1 MKQPVP
7 YRPPVRTLLAA
18 AFWLVLT
25 SASAQNRIA
34 FVNPVGQLVTISP
47 DGDDARIL
55 TPPTRRY
62 GFPAWSP
69 VADELAVIDSDPA
82 GGGVF
87 TIQDRVGAELRQ
99 LYGEPG
105 APPIYLYWAP
115 GGEKVG
121 FLASSAE
128 GLGLQIAGTE
138 AGARDVR
145 QLATGNPLYWQWSG
159 DGARLLVHSGVGS
172 AGQLAFYSAAGE
184 VGKPLAEPGLFNAP
198 GLSFSGRYLAYAEL
212 GGGATRVVLRGNR
225 KDTARVRREVRYEGL
240 AAFSWSPAGEQLA
253 IMSPPN
259 AVQNPYGPVRLLDAE
274 TGNLTPLVESLTIA
288 FFWSPDGEHIAYLTP
303 FRRGSGQLAGDTEP
317 TPAEVGTLV
326 STQMDAA
333 QPELLLELRVAEVA
347 TGRTRLLTAFSP
359 TPLFVT
365 QFLPFFDQYAL
376 SHSVWS
382 PESDALVL
390 PMLGESG
397 PQVVVVPLEGEP
409 EVLAAGE
416 TPFWS
421 RR

>member
-1 MKQPVP
+1 MKQSVP
-7 YRPPVRTLLAA
+7 YLCRAVFVLAATLL
-18 AFWLVLT
+18 WLILPVG
-25 SASAQNRIA
+25 SAQNRIA

-69 VADELAVIDSDPA
+69 VADELAAIGSDPA

-87 TIQDRVGAELRQ
+87 TIQDRVGAEPKQ

-115 GGEKVG
+115 GGKKVG

-128 GLGLQIAGTE
+128 GLGLQIAGTG
-138 AGARDVR
+138 AGPGGVR

-184 VGKPLAEPGLFNAP
+184 VGRPLAQPGLFNAP
-198 GLSFSGRYLAYAEL
+198 GLSSSGRYLAYAES

-240 AAFSWSPAGEQLA
+240 AAFSWSPTGEQLA

-274 TGNLTPLVESLTIA
+274 TGNLTPLVESLAIA
-288 FFWSPDGEHIAYLTP
+288 FFWSPDGKHIAYLTP
-303 FRRGSGQLAGDTEP
+303 FRRGSGQLAWDTEP
-317 TPAEVGTLV
+317 RPAKVATLI
-326 STQMDAA
+326 STHNAV

-397 PQVVVVPLEGEP
+397 SQVVVVPLEGEP

-421 RR
+421 RH